1 MIKKFDTFFVSFH
14 TFTLSF
20 YLFVTRISSKIT
32 MLSSLRK
39 FGSLNPYVLKRQSA
53 VLRLFASQTTKNSPE
68 NGSKNK
74 NPSFVHN
81 IFRGQL
87 EHSELFPYPM
97 PLNDEQLETIQ
108 ALIPPMENFFLN
120 VNKPEISDQKG
131 EFDPKV
137 IDALWELGGFGIAV
151 PEKYGGLGLNYTQ
164 LGRLTDAVGGNDLA
178 IATMLGAHQSI
189 GYKGILLYG
198 TEEQKAKYL
207 PQVSSGKVFAAFAL
221 TEPSAGSDAAA
232 IKTRAVKSS
241 DGKHYIL
248 NGSKIWITNG
258 GFAEIMTVFARTE
271 IVDEKGVKKDKL
283 TAFVVERGFGGVT
296 SGPPEKKLGI
306 KASNTTEVYFE
317 DVKVPVENVLG
328 NVGDGFKVAVNVL
341 NNGRFGMGMA
351 LGGTMR
357 MCIQRA
363 TDHVTQRE
371 TFGNKL
377 ETYGGVQEKIARMSM
392 LQYVN
397 QSIAYMLSG
406 SMDLGSN
413 DFHLEAAISKV
424 FASDSAWYICDE
436 TIQLLGGMGFMTD
449 TGVERFLRDLRI
461 YRIYEGANDILKL
474 FVALTGMQYAGNH
487 LKEVQ
492 KALKNPIGNLGLIF
506 KEASKKYGYGGVD
519 MTALA
524 HPSLNSSAKLC
535 GESID
540 AFGRAV
546 TSLLIKYGK
555 NIVHEQFHLNRI
567 AESAIDIH
575 AMACVLSRASTS
587 IKLNLPSADHERLM
601 VDAWCVEA
609 HDRVQVNMR
618 KIQSSDFNE
627 NFKRMAQISKN
638 ACEVKDVVQK
648 HPVGF

>member
-1 MIKKFDTFFVSFH
+1 
-14 TFTLSF
+14 
-20 YLFVTRISSKIT
+20 

-39 FGSLNPYVLKRQSA
+39 FGSFNPLALKRQTI
-53 VLRLFASQTTKNSPE
+53 VLRLLATTATKKPSE
-68 NGSKNK
+68 NGSINS

-97 PLNDEQLETIQ
+97 PLNDEQLETIKV
-108 ALIPPMENFFLN
+108 LIDPMENFFKN
-120 VNKPEISDQKG
+120 INKPEISDQKG

-137 IDALWELGGFGIAV
+137 IDTLWDLGGFGIAV

-198 TEEQKAKYL
+198 TDEQKAKYL

-221 TEPSAGSDAAA
+221 TEPSAGSDVAS

-258 GFAEIMTVFARTE
+258 GIAEIMTVFARTE
-271 IVDEKGVKKDKL
+271 VIDDKGIKKDKI
-283 TAFVVERGFGGVT
+283 TAFIVEKGFGGVT
-296 SGPPEKKLGI
+296 CGPPEKKLGI
-306 KASNTTEVYFE
+306 KASNTTEVYFD
-317 DVKVPVENVLG
+317 DVKVPIENILG
-328 NVGDGFKVAVNVL
+328 NIGDGFKVAVNIL

-357 MCIQRA
+357 MCIKRA
-363 TDHVTQRE
+363 TEHVTQRE

-377 ETYGGVQEKIARMSM
+377 ESYGGIQEKIARMSM

-406 SMDLGSN
+406 NMDLGSN

-436 TIQLLGGMGFMTD
+436 TIQILGGMGFMVD
-449 TGVERFLRDLRI
+449 AGIERFLRDLRI

-474 FVALTGMQYAGNH
+474 FIALTGMQYAGNH
-487 LKEVQ
+487 LKQVQ
-492 KALKNPIGNLGLIF
+492 KALKNPAMNLGLIF
-506 KEASKKYGYGGVD
+506 KEVSKKYGFGGVD
-519 MTALA
+519 MTTLV

-540 AFGRAV
+540 AFGQTV

-587 IKLNLPSADHERLM
+587 IKLNLPSVDHEKLM

-618 KIQSSDFNE
+618 KIKSPEFNE
-627 NFKRMAQISKN
+627 NFKRMSQISKN
-638 ACEVKDVVQK
+638 SCHAKDVVQM